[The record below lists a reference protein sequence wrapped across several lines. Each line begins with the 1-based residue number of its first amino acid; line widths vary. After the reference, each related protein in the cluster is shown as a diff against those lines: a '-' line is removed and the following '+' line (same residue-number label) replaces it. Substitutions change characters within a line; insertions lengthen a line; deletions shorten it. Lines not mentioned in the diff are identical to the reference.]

1 MSSHIISENIFL
13 FYSLLMGVLVT
24 FVYDLFRILRRVI
37 HHNWIFVS
45 LEDIL
50 FWFGCGI
57 SVFLLMQRE
66 SNGMLRWFAV
76 LGALTGMLIY
86 RKCLGKYLVEI
97 LSRFF
102 LRIKRIL
109 CKPFKAMAKKCRK
122 ATAFATKKTGRFW
135 LYLKNRLTRMKKTIR
150 MILCKQ

>member
-1 MSSHIISENIFL
+1 MGSHIISENIFL
-13 FYSLLMGVLVT
+13 LYSLLMGVLVT

-37 HHNWIFVS
+37 PHNWIFIS

-50 FWFGCGI
+50 FWMGCGV

-76 LGALTGMLIY
+76 LGALTGMLLY
-86 RKCLGKYLVEI
+86 RKCLGRYLVEI

-102 LRIKRIL
+102 IRIKKIL
-109 CKPFKAMAKKCRK
+109 CKPFAAFAKRCRK
-122 ATAFATKKTGRFW
+122 VTGFAGKKAGRLG
-135 LYLKNRLTRMKKTIR
+135 LYLKNRLTRVKKTIK

>member
-13 FYSLLMGVLVT
+13 LYSLLMGVLVT

-50 FWFGCGI
+50 FWFGCAI
-57 SVFLLMQRE
+57 SVFLLMQKE

-76 LGALTGMLIY
+76 LGALTGMLLY
-86 RKCLGKYLVEI
+86 RTFLGKYLVEI

-102 LRIKRIL
+102 LRIKKIL
-109 CKPFKAMAKKCRK
+109 CKPFAAIAKKCRK
-122 ATAFATKKTGRFW
+122 VTGFAQKKSGRFW
-135 LYLKNRLTRMKKTIR
+135 IYLKNRLTRMKKTIK